1 MNELFITVIVLIL
14 FLLVF
19 FLGRKEQMSQAE
31 LDKEGLKSEK
41 DLWSKE
47 EIKSH
52 SDIDVTRDEMNLLI
66 DTKLDADP
74 DDGIHLKYIIN
85 EWADLKKRVFSER
98 RSWVR
103 KPEKNSE

>member
-1 MNELFITVIVLIL
+1 
-14 FLLVF
+14 
-19 FLGRKEQMSQAE
+19 
-31 LDKEGLKSEK
+31 
-41 DLWSKE
+41 
-47 EIKSH
+47 
-52 SDIDVTRDEMNLLI
+52 MNLLI

>member
-1 MNELFITVIVLIL
+1 MNEIIITVIVLIL

-19 FLGRKEQMSQAE
+19 LFGRKEQVSQAV
-31 LDKEGLKSEK
+31 LDKEDFKAEK
-41 DLWSKE
+41 DSWSKE

-52 SDIDVTRDEMNLLI
+52 TDIDETRDEMNKLI
-66 DTKLDADP
+66 EEKLDADP
-74 DDGIHLKYIIN
+74 DEGIHLKFIIN

-103 KPEKNSE
+103 NPEKDSE

>member
-1 MNELFITVIVLIL
+1 MNEIIITVIVLIL

-19 FLGRKEQMSQAE
+19 LFGRKEQVSQAA
-31 LDKEGLKSEK
+31 LDKEGFQAEK
-41 DLWSKE
+41 DSWSKE

-52 SDIDVTRDEMNLLI
+52 GDIDATRDEMA
-66 DTKLDADP
+66 KLDADP
-74 DDGIHLKYIIN
+74 DEGIHLKYIIN

-103 KPEKNSE
+103 NPEKDSE

>member
-1 MNELFITVIVLIL
+1 MNEIIITVIVLIL

-19 FLGRKEQMSQAE
+19 LFGRKEQVSQAAS
-31 LDKEGLKSEK
+31 DKEGFQAEK
-41 DLWSKE
+41 DSWSKE

-52 SDIDVTRDEMNLLI
+52 GDINNTRDEMNKLI
-66 DTKLDADP
+66 QEKLDADP
-74 DDGIHLKYIIN
+74 DEGIHLKYIIN

-103 KPEKNSE
+103 NPDKDSE

>member
-1 MNELFITVIVLIL
+1 MNELLITVIVLIL

-19 FLGRKEQMSQAE
+19 LFGRKEQVSQAE
-31 LDKEGLKSEK
+31 LDKEGLKAEK
-41 DLWSKE
+41 DSWSKE

-52 SDIDVTRDEMNLLI
+52 SDIDATRDEMNQLI
-66 DTKLDADP
+66 EENLDADP
-74 DDGIHLKYIIN
+74 DDGSHLKYIIN

-103 KPEKNSE
+103 NPDKDSE